1 LLPSNLVS
9 YGEIGLRLSADQLA
23 ASLAKSLAGIYLVSG
38 DEPLLVGE
46 AAAAIR
52 AAARAAGYADRT
64 VFFIDRSF
72 AWDELR
78 HASQALS
85 LFAER
90 RLFELR
96 MPSGKADKGAQQL
109 AELAAQPPPDV
120 VCLIVTDKLDK
131 KASDAPW
138 VRAVEK
144 HGVWVPVW
152 PVETAA
158 LPGWLRAR
166 AKLLRVELEPAAA
179 QLIVD
184 RVEGNLLAAKQELE
198 KLSLLADGKPIS
210 ADLVLRSVGDSAR
223 YDVFQLAE
231 AAAAGDAA
239 RALHVLLGLK
249 SEGVE
254 PTLILWSLVRELRGL
269 WQARERERLRSPV
282 RGSAWNLAATPSARA
297 LSRLKTLPLGRLLM
311 QASHTDRVLKGLAM
325 GDAWSAL
332 TALTGGLAGALQASA
347 DSGRVSV

>member
-1 LLPSNLVS
+1 M
-9 YGEIGLRLSADQLA
+9 RLSADQLPA
-23 ASLAKSLAGIYLVSG
+23 ALARNLAGIYLVSG

-46 AAAAIR
+46 AADAIR

-78 HASQALS
+78 HASRSLS

-96 MPSGKADKGAQQL
+96 MPSGKPDKGAQQL
-109 AELAAQPPPDV
+109 TDLAAQPPADV
-120 VCLIVTDKLDK
+120 VCLVVTDRLDK

-144 HGVWVPVW
+144 HGVWVPIW

-158 LPGWLRAR
+158 LPAWLRKR
-166 AKLLRVELEPAAA
+166 ANQLQVELEPAAA

-198 KLSLLADGKPIS
+198 KLALLANGEPIG

-239 RALHVLLGLK
+239 RTLRVLLGLK

-254 PTLILWSLVRELRGL
+254 PTLILWALVRELRGL
-269 WQARERERLRSPV
+269 WQARERDRLRSTV
-282 RGSAWNLAATPSARA
+282 RGSGWNQAATPSPRA
-297 LSRLKTLPLGRLLM
+297 LSRLKTLPLARLLV
-311 QASHTDRVLKGLAM
+311 QASHTDRVIKGLAS

-332 TALTGGLAGALQASA
+332 TGLAGGLAGALQATA
-347 DSGRVSV
+347 ESGRVAV

>member
-1 LLPSNLVS
+1 M
-9 YGEIGLRLSADQLA
+9 RLSADQLP
-23 ASLAKSLAGIYLVSG
+23 ASLARKLAGTYLVSG

-46 AAAAIR
+46 AADAVR

-78 HASQALS
+78 HASQSLS
-85 LFAER
+85 LFSER

-96 MPSGKADKGAQQL
+96 MPSAKPDKGAQLL
-109 AELAAQPPPDV
+109 ADLVAQPPPDV
-120 VCLIVTDKLDK
+120 VCLIVTDKLDR
-131 KASDAPW
+131 KAGEAPW

-158 LPGWLRAR
+158 LPAWLRTRAR
-166 AKLLRVELEPAAA
+166 QLGVTVEPAAA

-198 KLSLLADGKPIS
+198 KLSLLAGAEPIS

-231 AAAAGDAA
+231 AAAAGEAE
-239 RALHVLLGLK
+239 RALRVLLGLK

-254 PTLILWSLVRELRGL
+254 PTLILWALVRELRGL
-269 WQARERERLRSPV
+269 WQARERNRLRSSV
-282 RGSAWNLAATPSARA
+282 RGSGWNLAATPSSRA
-297 LSRLKTLPLGRLLM
+297 LSRLETVPLGRLLM
-311 QASHTDRVLKGLAM
+311 QASHTDRVLKGLAA

-332 TALTGGLAGALQASA
+332 TSLTGGLAGALQATTE
-347 DSGRVSV
+347 SGRVLS

>member
-1 LLPSNLVS
+1 MPAALARNVS
-9 YGEIGLRLSADQLA
+9 GV
-23 ASLAKSLAGIYLVSG
+23 YLVSG

-46 AAAAIR
+46 AADAVR
-52 AAARAAGYADRT
+52 AAAKAAGYADRT

-78 HASQALS
+78 HASQSMS
-85 LFAER
+85 LFAQQ

-96 MPSGKADKGAQQL
+96 MPSGKPDKGAQQL
-109 AELAAQPPPDV
+109 TELAEHPPPDIV
-120 VCLIVTDKLDK
+120 FLITTDKLDK
-131 KASDAPW
+131 KASEASW

-144 HGVWVPVW
+144 HGIWVPVW
-152 PVETAA
+152 PVAMAA
-158 LPGWLRAR
+158 LPAWLRAR
-166 AKLLRVELEPAAA
+166 AKLLKVEMEPAAA

-198 KLSLLADGKPIS
+198 KLSLLANGASIS

-231 AAAAGDAA
+231 AAAAGDGA
-239 RALHVLLGLK
+239 RALRVLLGLK

-254 PTLILWSLVRELRGL
+254 PTLILWALVRELRGM
-269 WQARERERLRSPV
+269 WQARERDRLRSGD
-282 RGSAWNLAATPSARA
+282 RGSGWNLAATPSPRA
-297 LSRLKTLPLGRLLM
+297 LQRLKKLPLARLLM
-311 QASHTDRVLKGLAM
+311 QASHTDRVIKGLAA

-332 TALTGGLAGALQASA
+332 TGLAGGLAGALQATA
-347 DSGRVSV
+347 ESGRVPA